1 MIGDE
6 GMRGGVLDEGG
17 TLLFDRPMRSD
28 DITVLISD
36 LVPAAS
42 YDPYRRVT
50 QSLPVGVGELT
61 VLPTTPVTRAD
72 TAKRVAL
79 PCGTGPTVTVAGGQ
93 RRTALVASRRD
104 LLELREVPVVL
115 CGPAAKVPVRLAG
128 GENRVVAA
136 GTGLTVP
143 TRLALTPTSA
153 APGGTTAGPTA
164 PGGTTAGTGAAAPG
178 GTWTALR
185 VNEWSATRRVLR
197 LGNHPGERVLA
208 LRENANA
215 GWVATTAGRTLTP
228 FVVDGWQQGWL
239 VPADVAGEV
248 TLRFAPDRGY
258 VLALG
263 AGAVLL
269 AGVTLLAVLPWRR
282 TPVPVVG
289 TRRRRGRFLAALV
302 GGAALLLFGGPAVV
316 GVALAVVVVVLA
328 GRALEPH
335 LHPPDRRGMHRLRRA
350 TVRWLPVA
358 CFALAGWWAATRGG
372 HTAWLPQ
379 FGRGR
384 HRHPALAL
392 AGAAPTRPPTTP
404 ALEGTFDRVVA
415 DRREDQPTDHGEREG
430 AERVAGELR
439 PTVPR

>member
-1 MIGDE
+1 M
-6 GMRGGVLDEGG
+6 
-17 TLLFDRPMRSD
+17 
-28 DITVLISD
+28 
-36 LVPAAS
+36 
-42 YDPYRRVT
+42 
-50 QSLPVGVGELT
+50 
-61 VLPTTPVTRAD
+61 
-72 TAKRVAL
+72 
-79 PCGTGPTVTVAGGQ
+79 AGGQ

-178 GTWTALR
+178 AGGAPTDAGTGATRTALR
-185 VNEWSATRRVLR
+185 VDEWSATRRVLR

-215 GWVATTAGRTLTP
+215 GWVATAAGRTLTP

-302 GGAALLLFGGPAVV
+302 GGGALLLFGGPAAV
-316 GVALAVVVVVLA
+316 GVAVAVVVVVLA
-328 GRALEPH
+328 GRALGRTCTR
-335 LHPPDRRGMHRLRRA
+335 LHGCGTTGCAGPPCAGCRWRASRWPAGGRRPGAGTPPGCLSWPRSPPPPCSGS
-350 TVRWLPVA
+350 RWCCA
-358 CFALAGWWAATRGG
+358 DAATD
-372 HTAWLPQ
+372 HPSA
-379 FGRGR
+379 GRDV
-384 HRHPALAL
+384 
-392 AGAAPTRPPTTP
+392 RP
-404 ALEGTFDRVVA
+404 RSS
-415 DRREDQPTDHGEREG
+415 
-430 AERVAGELR
+430 
-439 PTVPR
+439 